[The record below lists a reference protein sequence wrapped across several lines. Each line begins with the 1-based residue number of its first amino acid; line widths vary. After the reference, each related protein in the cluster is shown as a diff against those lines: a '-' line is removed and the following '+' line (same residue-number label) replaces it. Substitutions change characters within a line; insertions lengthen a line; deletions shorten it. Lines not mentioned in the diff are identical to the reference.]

1 MKTRKSRAD
10 AWHAGLSVE
19 QQQRAFE
26 LCSQLGHKQAAGVI
40 AQEFGLSRAPSQTA
54 LSAWWSTWPLR
65 KAFLDFGS
73 VAEEAK
79 RTLRET
85 PDLGLQTEQIEAV
98 GQAVFTAVAVKVQDA
113 NLFAGLRKLSQRD
126 RELNL
131 DREKFELL
139 KRKAEQAEATEAAVQ
154 DTTLSAEERAR
165 RIAEIYGRA

>member
-1 MKTRKSRAD
+1 MKARKSRSD
-10 AWHAGLSVE
+10 AWHAGLTIE

-26 LCSQLGHKQAAGVI
+26 LCSQIGHKQAAGLI
-40 AQEFGLSRAPSQTA
+40 AQEFGLARAPSQTA
-54 LSAWWSTWPLR
+54 LSAWWRTWPLR

-79 RTLRET
+79 RALRET

-98 GQAVFTAVAVKVQDA
+98 GQAVFTAVAVKAQDA

-154 DTTLSAEERAR
+154 DQTLSPEERAR